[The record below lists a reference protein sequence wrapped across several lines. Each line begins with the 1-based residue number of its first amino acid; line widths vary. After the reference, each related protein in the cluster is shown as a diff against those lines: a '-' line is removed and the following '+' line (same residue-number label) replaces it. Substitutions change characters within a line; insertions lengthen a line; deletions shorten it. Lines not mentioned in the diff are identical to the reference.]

1 MMLII
6 HKLKDT
12 EKKKKL
18 LSLIHEAVITLSWK
32 VDQATIRYKI
42 WEANV
47 FFLDTGTETQIQQY
61 VKSIKHHEQ
70 IELITGVLEWF
81 NLQQLITVINDIIE

>member
-18 LSLIHEAVITLSWK
+18 LSLTHEAVITLSWK
-32 VDQATIRYKI
+32 VNQATIRYKI
-42 WEANV
+42 WGANV

>member
-12 EKKKKL
+12 EKKRKL
-18 LSLIHEAVITLSWK
+18 LCLIHEAVITLSWK
-32 VDQATIRYKI
+32 VDQTTTRYKI
-42 WEANV
+42 WGANV
-47 FFLDTGTETQIQQY
+47 FFLDTGMETQIQQY
-61 VKSIKHHEQ
+61 VKSIIHHEQ
-70 IELITGVLEWF
+70 IGLITGVLEWF